1 MSLRSFH
8 IVFVT
13 VCTLF
18 SVFLAYWAFV
28 LAPEPSAASTA
39 FGVIGLV
46 GTLVMPIY
54 AILFLHKANKL
65 ELP

>member
-18 SVFLAYWAFV
+18 SVFLAYWSFV
-28 LAPEPSAASTA
+28 LAPEPSLASTV
-39 FGVIGLV
+39 FGVIGVV
-46 GTLVMPIY
+46 GILIMPIY
-54 AILFLHKANKL
+54 AILFLRKANKL
-65 ELP
+65 EL